1 MNITS
6 DTIKFY
12 QYDAKQTIH
21 LRQNW
26 KQSKTDEQHAIL
38 MKEIDEDYVDIKEE
52 KCPSKNVCI
61 GKNYQVSII
70 PSYNNKI
77 DIK

>member
-1 MNITS
+1 MNITF

-21 LRQNW
+21 LRQSW
-26 KQSKTDEQHAIL
+26 KQCKTDEQRAVL
-38 MKEIDEDYVDIKEE
+38 MKEIDEDYVDINEE

-61 GKNYQVSII
+61 GKNYQVSKI
-70 PSYNNKI
+70 PSCI
-77 DIK
+77 L